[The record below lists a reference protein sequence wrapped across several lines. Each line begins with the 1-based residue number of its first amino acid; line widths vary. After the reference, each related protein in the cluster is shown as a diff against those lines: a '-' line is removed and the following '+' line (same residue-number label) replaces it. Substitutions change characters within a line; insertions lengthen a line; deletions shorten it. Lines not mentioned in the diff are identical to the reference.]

1 MAAATLTK
9 YEFTAKDKSGKLVEG
24 KVDAENENVLREKLL
39 GMGAMPLDIRVAN
52 AGMQK
57 EIKLGLPKRIKLK
70 DLAIFSRQFATML
83 SAGLPLI
90 RCLSILAEQT
100 ENEELARVLR
110 IVKTDIEEGNPLS
123 KSMERQPRAFP
134 PLMINMIKAG
144 EVGGFLDQT
153 MIQIAEAFE
162 ADVKLRGKI
171 KAALTYPVVIFI
183 LAMLMCAG
191 MLIFIVPVFEK
202 MFSSLGGE
210 LPLPTKI
217 LVVMSKGLK
226 MGLPFIA
233 VGSVAFVVWWR
244 KNAHK
249 PGIRNVVDP
258 LKLRLPVF
266 GNLFQKVAI
275 ARFSRNFGTLLR
287 SGVPLLQALD
297 IVAETTGS
305 VVITRALRDVEES
318 VRQGESI
325 HKPLSEHDV
334 FPPMVVQMVAVGED
348 TGAIDEMLGKIAE
361 FYDEEVEST
370 TEQLT
375 ALIEPLMIAFLGGV
389 VGSMIIALY
398 MPIFKVFDLIS

>member
-1 MAAATLTK
+1 MAASTLTK
-9 YEFTAKDKSGKLVEG
+9 YEFTAKDRSGKLVEG
-24 KVDAENENVLREKLL
+24 KVDAENEHVLRDKLI
-39 GMGAMPLDIRVAN
+39 GMGALPLDIRVVN

-57 EIKLGLPKRIKLK
+57 EISFGLPKRVKTK
-70 DLAIFSRQFATML
+70 DLAIFARQFATML

-90 RCLSILAEQT
+90 RCLSILSEQT
-100 ENEELARVLR
+100 ENEELARILR

-123 KSMERQPRAFP
+123 KSMERQAKTFP
-134 PLMINMIKAG
+134 PLMVNMIKAG

-153 MIQIAEAFE
+153 MLQIAETFE

-191 MLIFIVPVFEK
+191 MLIFIVPVFEN

-217 LVVMSKGLK
+217 LVAMSKGLK
-226 MGLPFIA
+226 MGLPFLVI
-233 VGSVAFVVWWR
+233 GIIGFIVWWR

-249 PGIRNVVDP
+249 PGVRNVVDP

-305 VVITRALRDVEES
+305 VVISRALRDVQNS

-348 TGAIDEMLGKIAE
+348 TGAIDEMLAKIAE
-361 FYDEEVEST
+361 FYDQEVEST

-389 VGSMIIALY
+389 VGSMIVALY
-398 MPIFKVFDLIS
+398 MPIFKVFDLIE

>member
-9 YEFTAKDKSGKLVEG
+9 FEFTAKDKSGKLVEG
-24 KVDAENENVLREKLL
+24 KVDAENEAVLREKLL
-39 GMGAMPLDIRVAN
+39 AMGALPLDIRVVN

-57 EIKLGLPKRIKLK
+57 EITLGLPKRVKLK
-70 DLAIFSRQFATML
+70 DLAVFSRQFATML

-100 ENEELARVLR
+100 ENDELARVLR
-110 IVKTDIEEGNPLS
+110 LVKTDIEEGNPLS
-123 KSMERQPRAFP
+123 RALERHPKAFP
-134 PLMINMIKAG
+134 PLMVNMVKAG

-153 MIQIAEAFE
+153 MLQIAEAFE

-183 LAMLMCAG
+183 LAILMCVG
-191 MLIFIVPVFEK
+191 MLLFIVPVFEK

-210 LPLPTKI
+210 LPLPTRV
-217 LVVMSKGLK
+217 LVALSAGLK
-226 MGLPFIA
+226 TGAPFIA
-233 VGSVAFVVWWR
+233 VGMVGALVWWR

-249 PGIRNVVDP
+249 PAVRNVVDP

-275 ARFSRNFGTLLR
+275 ARFTRNFGTLLR

-305 VVITRALRDVEES
+305 VVISRALRDVQDS

-325 HKPLSEHDV
+325 HKPLAEHEV

>member
-9 YEFTAKDKSGKLVEG
+9 YEFTAKDRSGKLVEG
-24 KVDAENENVLREKLL
+24 KVDAENESVLREKLL
-39 GMGAMPLDIRVAN
+39 GMGALPLDIRVVN
-52 AGMQK
+52 AGMQR
-57 EIKLGLPKRIKLK
+57 EISFGLPKRIKLK

-90 RCLSILAEQT
+90 RCLAILAEQT
-100 ENEELARVLR
+100 ENDELARVLR
-110 IVKTDIEEGNPLS
+110 LVKTDIEEGNPLS
-123 KSMERQPRAFP
+123 KSLERHPKAFP

-162 ADVKLRGKI
+162 ADVRLRGKI
-171 KAALTYPVVIFI
+171 KAALTYPVVIFF

-210 LPLPTKI
+210 LPLPTKV
-217 LVVMSKGLK
+217 LVAMSTGLK
-226 MGLPFIA
+226 TGGPFLAIGF
-233 VGSVAFVVWWR
+233 VGFVVWWR

-249 PGIRNVVDP
+249 PRVRDVVDP

-266 GNLFQKVAI
+266 GNLFQKVAM

-305 VVITRALRDVEES
+305 VVISRALHDVQES
-318 VRQGESI
+318 VKQGESI
-325 HKPLSEHDV
+325 HKPLAEHDV

-398 MPIFKVFDLIS
+398 MPIFKVFDLIA

>member
-1 MAAATLTK
+1 MAASTLVK

-24 KVDAENENVLREKLL
+24 KVDAESEAVLREKLL

-57 EIKLGLPKRIKLK
+57 EITLGLPKRVKLK

-90 RCLSILAEQT
+90 RCMSILSEQT
-100 ENEELARVLR
+100 ENDELARVLR
-110 IVKTDIEEGNPLS
+110 LVKTDIEEGNPLS
-123 KSMERQPRAFP
+123 RSLERHPKAFP

-153 MIQIAEAFE
+153 MLQVAEAFE

-183 LAMLMCAG
+183 LAILMCVG

-202 MFSSLGGE
+202 MFTTLGGD

-217 LVVMSKGLK
+217 LVALSNGLK
-226 MGLPFIA
+226 VGMPFIL
-233 VGSVAFVVWWR
+233 VGLVGFVVWWR
-244 KNAHK
+244 KNSHK
-249 PGIRNVVDP
+249 PAIRNVMDP

-275 ARFSRNFGTLLR
+275 ARFTRNFGTLLR

-297 IVAETTGS
+297 IVADTTGS
-305 VVITRALRDVEES
+305 VVISRALRDVEES

-325 HKPLSEHDV
+325 HKPLAEHEV

-348 TGAIDEMLGKIAE
+348 TGAIDEMLHKIAA

>member
-1 MAAATLTK
+1 MAASTLVK

-24 KVDAENENVLREKLL
+24 KVDAENEAVLREKLL

-57 EIKLGLPKRIKLK
+57 EITLGLPKRVKLK

-90 RCLSILAEQT
+90 RCMSILSEQT
-100 ENEELARVLR
+100 ENDELARVLR
-110 IVKTDIEEGNPLS
+110 LVKTDIEEGNPLS
-123 KSMERQPRAFP
+123 RSLERHPKAFP

-153 MIQIAEAFE
+153 MLQVAEAFE

-183 LAMLMCAG
+183 LAILMCVG

-202 MFSSLGGE
+202 MFTTLGGD

-217 LVVMSKGLK
+217 LVALSNGLK
-226 MGLPFIA
+226 VGMPFIL
-233 VGSVAFVVWWR
+233 VGLVGFVVWWR
-244 KNAHK
+244 KNSHK
-249 PGIRNVVDP
+249 PAIRNVMDP

-275 ARFSRNFGTLLR
+275 ARFTRNFGTLLR

-297 IVAETTGS
+297 IVADTTGS
-305 VVITRALRDVEES
+305 VVISRALRDVEES

-325 HKPLSEHDV
+325 HKPLAEHEV

-348 TGAIDEMLGKIAE
+348 TGAIDEMLHKIAA